1 LVSFFIIL
9 VSAFGCSE
17 SDSFVAKPRMYP
29 KVDFPVRNNTS
40 LLSNDCNFTFTHPDY
55 LQYGKDSIRFQENF
69 KYPCWFDLNSS
80 KLNTTLHFSFLEIKN
95 YKDLDTHIKDA
106 FKLADEHNIK
116 ALARKESI
124 IDDKKNNVFGLMF
137 EFDGDVAA
145 PLQFFIT
152 DSSKYFLR
160 ASLYFNDKVN
170 QDSTQII
177 YDYVKEDI
185 DLIINTLQWK
195 Y

>member
-1 LVSFFIIL
+1 MVITMS
-9 VSAFGCSE
+9 CSE
-17 SDSFVAKPRMYP
+17 NDGFIAKPRMYP
-29 KVDFPVRNNTS
+29 KVDFPLRNNTS
-40 LLSNDCNFTFTHPDY
+40 LQTTDCNFTFTYPDY

-69 KYPCWFDLNSS
+69 KYPCWFDLNSTHI
-80 KLNTTLHFSFLEIKN
+80 NTTLHFSFLEIKN
-95 YKDLDTHIKDA
+95 FKDLDNHINDA

-116 ALARKESI
+116 ALARRESI
-124 IDDKKNNVFGLMF
+124 IEDKENRVYGLMF
-137 EFDGDVAA
+137 EFEGDVAA
-145 PLQFFIT
+145 PLQFFVT
-152 DSSKYFLR
+152 DSTNYFLR

-177 YDYVKEDI
+177 YDYIKEDI